1 MLKLFSALATALFK
15 SLTRGSDAALGGLHQ
30 ERHGGVD
37 VLTANQVADDLDLA
51 GRDAD
56 ISQICF
62 SFHVL
67 HSPSLFR
74 LGMAA
79 ERTGGSELAQLVA
92 DHIFLNINGNVLAT
106 VVDGDRVTD
115 EGGEDGGAAAPGLQ
129 DLLLTGLVHLFD
141 SLDQLRG
148 NKRAFF

>member
-15 SLTRGSDAALGGLHQ
+15 SLTRGSDAALGVVHQ

-37 VLTANQVADDLDLA
+37 VLTADQVADDLDLA

-92 DHIFLNINGNVLAT
+92 DHIFLNINGNS
-106 VVDGDRVTD
+106 
-115 EGGEDGGAAAPGLQ
+115 GLRPSW
-129 DLLLTGLVHLFD
+129 TAIV
-141 SLDQLRG
+141 
-148 NKRAFF
+148 